1 MLLQK
6 PVLRKKDTHLAVRF
20 ECFQQ
25 YTDMTQQSRVW
36 APMKTASAKQAISK
50 TLHWL
55 KLWANFAL
63 PFQHQLLILVHFYC
77 LSDIILLKQEE
88 NCCISKNSTL
98 STVTGKLSFYFQQL
112 EKVTFNNSNPYLK
125 PYHHTWNV
133 ALLYAEHHRP
143 YGKIQVQPL

>member
-25 YTDMTQQSRVW
+25 YTEMTQQSRVW
-36 APMKTASAKQAISK
+36 APMKTAFFQTSNFQDPALTQTMRKFCIIISTSVINSSA
-50 TLHWL
+50 
-55 KLWANFAL
+55 F
-63 PFQHQLLILVHFYC
+63 
-77 LSDIILLKQEE
+77 LSFIRHHHPETRRELF
-88 NCCISKNSTL
+88 ISKNSTL
-98 STVTGKLSFYFQQL
+98 STVTGKFQQL
-112 EKVTFNNSNPYLK
+112 EKQEKVAFNNSNPYLK

-133 ALLYAEHHRP
+133 VLLYAEHHWP